1 MYGNIHDRSKEEKKN
16 VKFSSKIPPLTSTAY
31 HLLSDRLLW
40 WKEPILVSCPFR
52 GFLHSKEIKEA
63 INKRCLDL
71 KNEDWE
77 NICEKADP
85 HEAHSCF
92 WEKFDEN
99 ILIIGE
105 KL

>member
-1 MYGNIHDRSKEEKKN
+1 MKRTH
-16 VKFSSKIPPLTSTAY
+16 FSE
-31 HLLSDRLLW
+31 LSISR
-40 WKEPILVSCPFR
+40 
-52 GFLHSKEIKEA
+52 FLHSKEIKEA

-99 ILIIGE
+99 IPIIGE